1 LGACWHGWEF
11 EMEPEKLIKAP
22 FGHVMSGVEDLEAR
36 REKFDTDADNQLVTS
51 LTALDSPQDE
61 PGGRSAGLGF
71 AQGDRRAP
79 STLAAGDESPMNSRE
94 RRVQRA
100 F

>member
-1 LGACWHGWEF
+1 
-11 EMEPEKLIKAP
+11 M
-22 FGHVMSGVEDLEAR
+22 MS
-36 REKFDTDADNQLVTS
+36 LVTS
-51 LTALDSPQDE
+51 LTALDGRQDE

-79 STLAAGDESPMNSRE
+79 SRLAAGDEVPMNSHE
-94 RRVQRA
+94 RGEDG